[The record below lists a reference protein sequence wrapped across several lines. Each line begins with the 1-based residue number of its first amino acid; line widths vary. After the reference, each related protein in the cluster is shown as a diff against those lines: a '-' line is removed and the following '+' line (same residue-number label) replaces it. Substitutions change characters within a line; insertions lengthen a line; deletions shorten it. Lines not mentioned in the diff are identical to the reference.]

1 MIFAIVDTQ
10 SERGRK
16 MFFFSKTRGMVMGIG
31 FVLLGIACIVYGTI
45 LTISMKMPA
54 TDLYNTDWESLR
66 ANQHV
71 EVDMDFL
78 MDCYMVYERDGEV
91 TGAYYTLPDL
101 LVEED
106 GIYMAHFM
114 GVAATKDQ
122 FSKFDSIVDK
132 SYEWWNDTEGTV
144 EWNNDSVK
152 IDGYLRKMSSNDKK
166 YMTELLQD
174 WGYTSTEID
183 QMMVPYVIMSNGSS
197 MWGLILAG
205 VLLLVVGGVV
215 LAITIVRIIK
225 SRQENQAFRPANYGS
240 GTGYGGTYDNN
251 NYGGGNYGG
260 TYGGDNTYGNSYQN
274 NSYDG
279 QGGFGGQ
286 G

>member
-1 MIFAIVDTQ
+1 MIFAHIYSQ
-10 SERGRK
+10 SERGRN

-31 FVLLGIACIVYGTI
+31 FIVLGLFCMVYGTI
-45 LTISMKMPA
+45 LTVSMKMPA
-54 TDLYNTDWESLR
+54 TDLYNTDWEKLK

-101 LVEED
+101 WVEED
-106 GIYMAHFM
+106 GIYMVHFM

-152 IDGYLRKMSSNDKK
+152 IDGYLRKMSANDKK

-183 QMMVPYVIMSNGSS
+183 QMMIPYVIMSNGSS
-197 MWGLILAG
+197 MWGMIVAG
-205 VLLLVVGGVV
+205 LLLLVVGGVV

-225 SRQENQAFRPANYGS
+225 SRQENQAFRPANYG
-240 GTGYGGTYDNN
+240 TGYGGTYGGG

-260 TYGGDNTYGNSYQN
+260 TYGGNNTYGDPGQN
-274 NSYDG
+274 NNYDG